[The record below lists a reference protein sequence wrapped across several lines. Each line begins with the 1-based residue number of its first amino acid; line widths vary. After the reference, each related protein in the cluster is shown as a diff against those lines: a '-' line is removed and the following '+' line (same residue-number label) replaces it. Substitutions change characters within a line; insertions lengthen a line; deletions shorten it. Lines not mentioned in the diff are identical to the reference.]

1 MNSITHFAP
10 SGESPIFTFLRLLAC
25 ASPSGVDAL
34 ALSSRPIT
42 N

>member
-1 MNSITHFAP
+1 MNSTTNFAP
-10 SGESPIFTFLRLLAC
+10 SGESPIFTFLRLLAF
-25 ASPSGVDAL
+25 ASLSVVDAL